1 MSDSARTRSHP
12 KYLLPYD
19 PHRASV
25 KPAPSTGDG
34 EDHGCPW
41 GTPCVAER
49 KGFGIRLTVEEDEL
63 IRRERHVTG
72 ARSMTAVFEG
82 AIIGLLADQEEIGR
96 TGLTVPPS
104 PVAKLDMPARQFRL
118 APSTLRMIEE
128 TTARHGWS
136 GQMIARAALFRLAR
150 EMEERDRREAAGER
164 PGEASD
170 GPSRPAAQSS
180 TQKGA

>member
-1 MSDSARTRSHP
+1 M
-12 KYLLPYD
+12 
-19 PHRASV
+19 
-25 KPAPSTGDG
+25 
-34 EDHGCPW
+34 
-41 GTPCVAER
+41 AER

-63 IRRERHVTG
+63 IRRERLVTG

-136 GQMIARAALFRLAR
+136 GQMIARAALLRLGQRA
-150 EMEERDRREAAGER
+150 EKRDRREAGLDQAGA
-164 PGEASD
+164 G
-170 GPSRPAAQSS
+170 
-180 TQKGA
+180 